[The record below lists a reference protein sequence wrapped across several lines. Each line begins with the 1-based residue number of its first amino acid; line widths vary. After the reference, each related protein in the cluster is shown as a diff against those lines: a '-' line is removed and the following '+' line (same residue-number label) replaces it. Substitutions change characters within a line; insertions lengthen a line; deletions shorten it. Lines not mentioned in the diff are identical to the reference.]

1 MTVVVMVVAMMLV
14 AGVWREVVM
23 IVVMVMTEMIEG
35 KRKIINNTEE
45 M

>member
-1 MTVVVMVVAMMLV
+1 MTVVVMVVGMMLV